1 MKNAPLLLA
10 VVLTLLGGARGPR
23 HALAESKTEEAKK
36 QKTDKAKKALNKVF
50 KGRVIKIKKKTVT
63 LYYDFEDE
71 NQLKDFEDVRPPR
84 LLDLGEPTFK
94 IQGGRLVLSGST
106 HIRHLMEGEGK
117 LTAHMY
123 MRVGVQKNL
132 GTIFTEPV
140 ISDFYTVLNLFD
152 HKFNG
157 GGGLLVCSCG
167 LHEDEGADTDMSLV
181 NFRDLIKGQVK
192 KIAKVGQDVEV
203 EVSKEGFKEFAR
215 VGKFSG
221 KGNSK
226 GKGKNM
232 KSYQF
237 GLWVDHSRMSIDDLT
252 ITVTLTDEF
261 LDLNDLKAEIDI
273 VWEEVPTDGP
283 LKGISGVP
291 PRLRSQMEAYAARET
306 RDAAPLVD
314 AMGRTGFSKKL
325 RQIATKLIQQRGD
338 PKVVPLVIDGI
349 YSQDKMTRKLSI
361 SVIKSLTGKTW
372 GLSASAGEKK
382 RRAAMQK
389 LNQHLNE
396 NRRKYFE

>member
-1 MKNAPLLLA
+1 MRKVPLLLA
-10 VVLTLLGGARGPR
+10 FIL
-23 HALAESKTEEAKK
+23 ALPGIPAAAETSTEESKK
-36 QKTDKAKKALNKVF
+36 QKTEKAKKALNKVF
-50 KGRVIKIKKKTVT
+50 TGRVIRIKKKTVT
-63 LYYDFEDE
+63 IYYDFEDE

-84 LLDLGEPTFK
+84 LLDLGEPSFK
-94 IQGGRLVLSGST
+94 IQGGRLFVTGST
-106 HIRHLMEGEGK
+106 HIRHLMEGQGR
-117 LTAHMY
+117 LTAHFY

-152 HKFNG
+152 YKFNG

-181 NFRDLIKGQVK
+181 NFRDIVKGQVK

-203 EVSKEGFKEFAR
+203 EVYKDGYTEFAR

-221 KGNSK
+221 KGSSK
-226 GKGKNM
+226 GKGKGM

-237 GLWVDHSRMSIDDLT
+237 GLWTDHSRMSIDDLT
-252 ITVTLTDEF
+252 ITLTLTDEF

-273 VWEEVPTDGP
+273 VWEEVATEGP

-291 PRLRSQMEAYAARET
+291 PRLRKQMDAYAARET
-306 RDAAPLVD
+306 RDAGPLVE
-314 AMGRTGFSKKL
+314 AMGRTGFNKKL
-325 RQIATKLIQQRGD
+325 RQVATKMIQERGD
-338 PKVVPLVIDGI
+338 PKVVPLVINGI
-349 YSQDKMTRKLSI
+349 YSEDKMTRQLSI
-361 SVIKSLTGKTW
+361 NVIKSLTGKTW
-372 GLSASAGEKK
+372 GLSASANEKK
-382 RRAAMQK
+382 RRKAMQK

-396 NRRKYFE
+396 NRRKYFG

>member
-1 MKNAPLLLA
+1 MRKVPLLLA
-10 VVLTLLGGARGPR
+10 FIL
-23 HALAESKTEEAKK
+23 ALPGIPAAAETSTEESKK
-36 QKTDKAKKALNKVF
+36 QKTEKAKKALNKVF
-50 KGRVIKIKKKTVT
+50 TGRVIRIKKKTVT
-63 LYYDFEDE
+63 IYYDFEDE
-71 NQLKDFEDVRPPR
+71 DQLKDFEDVRPPR

-94 IQGGRLVLSGST
+94 IQGGRLFVTGST
-106 HIRHLMEGEGK
+106 HIRHLMEGQGR
-117 LTAHMY
+117 LTAHFY

-152 HKFNG
+152 YKFNG

-181 NFRDLIKGQVK
+181 NFRDIVKGQVK

-203 EVSKEGFKEFAR
+203 EVYKDGYTEFAR

-221 KGNSK
+221 KGSSK
-226 GKGKNM
+226 GKGKGM

-237 GLWVDHSRMSIDDLT
+237 GLWTDHSRMSIDDLT
-252 ITVTLTDEF
+252 ITLTLTDEF

-273 VWEEVPTDGP
+273 VWEEVATEGP

-291 PRLRSQMEAYAARET
+291 PRLRKQMDAYAARET
-306 RDAAPLVD
+306 RDAGPLVE
-314 AMGRTGFSKKL
+314 AMGRTGFNKKL
-325 RQIATKLIQQRGD
+325 RQVATKMIQERGD
-338 PKVVPLVIDGI
+338 PKVVPLVINGI
-349 YSQDKMTRKLSI
+349 YSEDKMTRQLSI
-361 SVIKSLTGKTW
+361 NVIKSLTGKTW
-372 GLSASAGEKK
+372 GLSASANEKK
-382 RRAAMQK
+382 RRKAMQK

-396 NRRKYFE
+396 NRRKYFG